1 MENRTRAQKVRQL
14 EDSIKRLKDTS
25 DQQSIKLKELSY
37 LMTAM
42 NLKIDQLREKSLA
55 PAVSMEAS
63 SLIPTKPRIGSAFCM
78 NHTQT
83 KIFKLYFPTFEGDP
97 TGRVYKCE
105 RFFKY
110 NEGLEDEKIIQ

>member
-1 MENRTRAQKVRQL
+1 MENGTRAQKVRQL

-63 SLIPTKPRIGSAFCM
+63 SLIPIKPRASSGFLHESYTNQNFQIVFSNF
-78 NHTQT
+78 
-83 KIFKLYFPTFEGDP
+83 
-97 TGRVYKCE
+97 
-105 RFFKY
+105 
-110 NEGLEDEKIIQ
+110 